1 MTTDG
6 VILHQEDGSSR
17 ATLMHARRAKMY
29 RTLLVMG
36 LLLATQAGVSQS
48 RKKAL
53 DDSMLDR
60 VTAAG
65 VTTRVLPG
73 GVINFTGEVPTVNG
87 LVSGIGS
94 LVVQPAS
101 SSTTSTTTGT
111 VNLGG
116 NAQQNLSSLININAV
131 NSTINVLLNLN
142 VNINSTVG
150 TILQSNL
157 NGKKH

>member
-1 MTTDG
+1 
-6 VILHQEDGSSR
+6 
-17 ATLMHARRAKMY
+17 MY

-36 LLLATQAGVSQS
+36 LLLATQAGVCQS
-48 RKKAL
+48 KKKAL
-53 DDSMLDR
+53 DDRTLDR

-73 GVINFTGEVPTVNG
+73 GVINFTGEVPTANG

-101 SSTTSTTTGT
+101 SSTTTTTTGT

-157 NGKKH
+157 NGKMH

>member
-1 MTTDG
+1 
-6 VILHQEDGSSR
+6 
-17 ATLMHARRAKMY
+17 MY

-36 LLLATQAGVSQS
+36 LLLATQAGMAQS
-48 RKKAL
+48 KKKAL
-53 DDSMLDR
+53 DDATLDR

-73 GVINFTGEVPTVNG
+73 GVINFSGAVPTANG
-87 LVSGIGS
+87 LVQGIGS

-101 SSTTSTTTGT
+101 NSTTTTTPGT

-150 TILQSNL
+150 SILQSNL
-157 NGKKH
+157 NGKMH

>member
-1 MTTDG
+1 
-6 VILHQEDGSSR
+6 
-17 ATLMHARRAKMY
+17 MY

-36 LLLATQAGVSQS
+36 LLIATQAGMAQS
-48 RKKAL
+48 KKKVL
-53 DDSMLDR
+53 DDSTLDR

-73 GVINFTGEVPTVNG
+73 GVINFTGEVPTANG
-87 LVSGIGS
+87 LVQGIGS
-94 LVVQPAS
+94 LVVQPVINN
-101 SSTTSTTTGT
+101 TTTTTTGT
-111 VNLGG
+111 VNLSG

-150 TILQSNL
+150 SILQSNL
-157 NGKKH
+157 NGKLH

>member
-1 MTTDG
+1 
-6 VILHQEDGSSR
+6 
-17 ATLMHARRAKMY
+17 MY

-48 RKKAL
+48 KKKAL
-53 DDSMLDR
+53 DDSTLDR

-73 GVINFTGEVPTVNG
+73 GAINFSGAVPTANG
-87 LVSGIGS
+87 LVTGVGS

-101 SSTTSTTTGT
+101 SSTNTTTTGT

-116 NAQQNLSSLININAV
+116 GAQQNLSSLININAA

-142 VNINSTVG
+142 VNINSQVG
-150 TILQSNL
+150 SILQSNL
-157 NGKKH
+157 NGKLH

>member
-1 MTTDG
+1 
-6 VILHQEDGSSR
+6 
-17 ATLMHARRAKMY
+17 MY

-48 RKKAL
+48 RKKSL

-101 SSTTSTTTGT
+101 NSTTSTTTGT

-157 NGKKH
+157 NGKMH